1 VQTDEKRPLSRP
13 FSFVSRV
20 NHAGFK
26 GIPVGCSQPIFQD
39 SKMQINKTMEMPTL
53 NANARII
60 LPDLGASSA
69 SPRIMKKNAVDKA
82 AKIPRNA
89 TTINMFI
96 AMIIL

>member
-1 VQTDEKRPLSRP
+1 M
-13 FSFVSRV
+13 SRV
-20 NHAGFK
+20 NHAGVK

-39 SKMQINKTMEMPTL
+39 SKMHMNKTMEIPTL

-60 LPDLGASSA
+60 LPDFGASSA

-82 AKIPRNA
+82 PKIPRNPTA
-89 TTINMFI
+89 INMFM